1 MTVDYRQSGY
11 TSRVIW
17 VTVTVVTRRQG
28 ALERA
33 DKDDRKPIAFAAP
46 LAAILALAA
55 LSSALARL
63 AATAAAAT
71 TTAAAAAAAAP
82 PALVAAATASAV
94 PVCHLLA

>member
-28 ALERA
+28 ARS
-33 DKDDRKPIAFAAP
+33 DDRKPIALAAI

-71 TTAAAAAAAAP
+71 TTAAVAAAAAP